1 MRIKTMLMKWL
12 TNWQVSLVAAVLLTN
27 SLVSPVMAQTGN
39 QSDIT
44 GPILSTSDFAGQTL
58 PITTTVTVTG
68 FQGGEPAQ
76 ISVNQ
81 AAASVNTQL
90 ADNNLTSPTGTPIPA
105 AVQELLL
112 SILTGDAQAGNN
124 INAVTA
130 ALYSAP
136 GAPPLNVIQDLL
148 ASLEKLT
155 KDKKVVPAK
164 LLAAVQ
170 AYNAMILAS
179 NEEFLGNPPAELRA
193 IQASL
198 AKLVGLTIS

>member
-1 MRIKTMLMKWL
+1 MLMKWL

-44 GPILSTSDFAGQTL
+44 GPILSTSDFAGQTI
-58 PITTTVTVTG
+58 PTTTVTGLG

-81 AAASVNTQL
+81 TAASVNALL
-90 ADNNLTSPTGTPIPA
+90 ASNNLTSPTGTPIPA

-124 INAVTA
+124 INAVIA
-130 ALYSAP
+130 ALSTVP
-136 GAPPLNVIQDLL
+136 GAPLDLIEDLL
-148 ASLEKLT
+148 NRLEGLT
-155 KDKKVVPAK
+155 SDNTVNPVK

-179 NEEFLGNPPAELRA
+179 NEAFLSNIPADIRA
-193 IQASL
+193 FGVSL
-198 AKLVGLTIS
+198 AALVEATR

>member
-1 MRIKTMLMKWL
+1 MLMKWL

-76 ISVNQ
+76 IAVNQ
-81 AAASVNTQL
+81 AAASLNTLL
-90 ADNNLTSPTGTPIPA
+90 ADNNLTSPTGTPIPPG
-105 AVQELLL
+105 VQQLLL

-155 KDKKVVPAK
+155 RDEKVVPAK
-164 LLAAVQ
+164 LLAAVR

-179 NEEFLGNPPAELRA
+179 NEEFLRNPPAELRA
-193 IQASL
+193 IQAFL
-198 AKLVGLTIS
+198 AKLVGPTIS

>member
-1 MRIKTMLMKWL
+1 MLMKWL

-27 SLVSPVMAQTGN
+27 ALVSPVMAQTGN

-44 GPILSTSDFAGQTL
+44 GPILSTGDFAGQTI
-58 PITTTVTVTG
+58 PITTTVTGLG
-68 FQGGEPAQ
+68 FQGGEPVQ

-81 AAASVNTQL
+81 AAASVNALL
-90 ADNNLTSPTGTPIPA
+90 ASNNLTSPTGTPIPA
-105 AVQELLL
+105 AVQQSLL
-112 SILTGDAQAGNN
+112 SILTADAQAGNN

-155 KDKKVVPAK
+155 RDDKVVPAK
-164 LLAAVQ
+164 LLAAVL

-179 NEEFLGNPPAELRA
+179 NEEFLRNPPAELRA

-198 AKLVGLTIS
+198 AKLVQPTIS

>member
-1 MRIKTMLMKWL
+1 MLMKWL

-27 SLVSPVMAQTGN
+27 SLVSPGMAQTGN
-39 QSDIT
+39 QSDAT
-44 GPILSTSDFAGQTL
+44 GPILSTGDFAGQTF
-58 PITTTVTVTG
+58 PTTTTVTG

-81 AAASVNTQL
+81 AAASVNTLL
-90 ADNNLTSPTGTPIPA
+90 ADNNLTSPTGTPIPP
-105 AVQELLL
+105 AVQESIL

-124 INAVTA
+124 INAVIA
-130 ALYSAP
+130 ALYAVP
-136 GAPPLNVIQDLL
+136 GAPPLNVIEDLL
-148 ASLEKLT
+148 ALLEKLT

-179 NEEFLGNPPAELRA
+179 NEEFLRNPPAELRA

-198 AKLVGLTIS
+198 AKLVEATIS

>member
-1 MRIKTMLMKWL
+1 MLMKRL
-12 TNWQVSLVAAVLLTN
+12 TNFQVSLVAAVLLTN

-44 GPILSTSDFAGQTL
+44 GPILSTSDFAGQTI
-58 PITTTVTVTG
+58 PTTTVTVTG

-90 ADNNLTSPTGTPIPA
+90 ADNNLTSPTGTPIPPA
-105 AVQELLL
+105 IQELLL
-112 SILTGDAQAGNN
+112 GILTGDAQAGNN
-124 INAVTA
+124 INALA
-130 ALYSAP
+130 APFS
-136 GAPPLNVIQDLL
+136 GAPPDLIQDLL
-148 ASLEKLT
+148 NSLEGLT
-155 KDKKVVPAK
+155 LGNAVNPVN

-179 NEEFLGNPPAELRA
+179 NEAFLANPPAELRA
-193 IQASL
+193 IQVFL
-198 AKLVGLTIS
+198 AALVGATR

>member
-1 MRIKTMLMKWL
+1 
-12 TNWQVSLVAAVLLTN
+12 
-27 SLVSPVMAQTGN
+27 
-39 QSDIT
+39 
-44 GPILSTSDFAGQTL
+44 
-58 PITTTVTVTG
+58 
-68 FQGGEPAQ
+68 
-76 ISVNQ
+76 
-81 AAASVNTQL
+81 VNTLL

-105 AVQELLL
+105 AVQQSIL

-155 KDKKVVPAK
+155 RDDKVVPAK
-164 LLAAVQ
+164 LLAAVL

-179 NEEFLGNPPAELRA
+179 NEEFLRNPPAELRA

-198 AKLVGLTIS
+198 AKLVQPTIS

>member
-44 GPILSTSDFAGQTL
+44 GPILSTSDFAGQTI
-58 PITTTVTVTG
+58 PITTTVTGLG

-81 AAASVNTQL
+81 TAASLNIQL
-90 ADNNLTSPTGTPIPA
+90 ADNNLTSPTGIPIPA
-105 AVQELLL
+105 AIQQLLL

-124 INAVTA
+124 INAVIA

-155 KDKKVVPAK
+155 KEERVVPAK
-164 LLAAVQ
+164 LQAAVR

-179 NEEFLGNPPAELRA
+179 NEEFLRNPPAELRA
-193 IQASL
+193 IQAFL
-198 AKLVGLTIS
+198 AKLVQPTIS

>member
-1 MRIKTMLMKWL
+1 MLMKWL

-44 GPILSTSDFAGQTL
+44 GPILSTSDFAGQTI
-58 PITTTVTVTG
+58 PITNTVSG
-68 FQGGEPAQ
+68 LEFQGGEPAQ

-90 ADNNLTSPTGTPIPA
+90 ADNNLTSPTGIPIPPA
-105 AVQELLL
+105 IQQLLL

-155 KDKKVVPAK
+155 RDDKVVPAK
-164 LLAAVQ
+164 LLAAVL

-179 NEEFLGNPPAELRA
+179 NEEFLRNPPAELRA

-198 AKLVGLTIS
+198 AKLVQPTIS

>member
-1 MRIKTMLMKWL
+1 MLMKRL
-12 TNWQVSLVAAVLLTN
+12 TNFQVSLVAAVLLTN
-27 SLVSPVMAQTGN
+27 SLASPVMAQTGN

-81 AAASVNTQL
+81 AAVSVNTQL

-105 AVQELLL
+105 PIQQTLL
-112 SILTGDAQAGNN
+112 SIVTGDAQAGNN
-124 INAVTA
+124 INAFIA
-130 ALYSAP
+130 ALSTVP
-136 GAPPLNVIQDLL
+136 GAPIDLIQDLL
-148 ASLEKLT
+148 DSLNGLT
-155 KDKKVVPAK
+155 SDNTVNPVN

-179 NEEFLGNPPAELRA
+179 NEAFL
-193 IQASL
+193 S
-198 AKLVGLTIS
+198 

>member
-1 MRIKTMLMKWL
+1 MLMKWL

-44 GPILSTSDFAGQTL
+44 GPILSTSDFAGQTI
-58 PITTTVTVTG
+58 PITTTVTGLG

-81 AAASVNTQL
+81 TAASLNIQL
-90 ADNNLTSPTGTPIPA
+90 ADNNLTSPTGIPIPA
-105 AVQELLL
+105 AIQQLLL

-124 INAVTA
+124 INAVIA

-136 GAPPLNVIQDLL
+136 GAPPLNVIEDLL
-148 ASLEKLT
+148 ASLERLT
-155 KDKKVVPAK
+155 KDQKVVPAK

>member
-1 MRIKTMLMKWL
+1 MLMKWL

-39 QSDIT
+39 QSDAT
-44 GPILSTSDFAGQTL
+44 GAILSTGDFAGQTF
-58 PITTTVTVTG
+58 PGTVTVTG

-90 ADNNLTSPTGTPIPA
+90 ADNNLTSPTGTPIPPA
-105 AVQELLL
+105 IQELLL
-112 SILTGDAQAGNN
+112 GILTGDAQAGNN
-124 INAVTA
+124 INALA
-130 ALYSAP
+130 APFS
-136 GAPPLNVIQDLL
+136 GAPPDLIQDLL
-148 ASLEKLT
+148 NRLEGLT
-155 KDKKVVPAK
+155 LGNTVNPVN

-179 NEEFLGNPPAELRA
+179 NEAFLANPPAELRA
-193 IQASL
+193 IQVFL
-198 AKLVGLTIS
+198 AALVGATR

>member
-1 MRIKTMLMKWL
+1 MLMKWL

-27 SLVSPVMAQTGN
+27 ALVSPVMAQTGN
-39 QSDIT
+39 QSDAT
-44 GPILSTSDFAGQTL
+44 GPILSTGDFAGQTL
-58 PITTTVTVTG
+58 PSTRTVTR

-76 ISVNQ
+76 IAVNQ
-81 AAASVNTQL
+81 AAASLNTLL
-90 ADNNLTSPTGTPIPA
+90 ADNNLTSPTGAPIPA
-105 AVQELLL
+105 AVQQSLL
-112 SILTGDAQAGNN
+112 SILTGEAQAGNN

-136 GAPPLNVIQDLL
+136 GAAPLNVIEDLL

-155 KDKKVVPAK
+155 RDEKVVPAK

-179 NEEFLGNPPAELRA
+179 NEEFLRNPPAELRA
-193 IQASL
+193 IQAFL
-198 AKLVGLTIS
+198 AKLVGATIS

>member
-1 MRIKTMLMKWL
+1 MLMKRL
-12 TNWQVSLVAAVLLTN
+12 TNFQVSLVAAVLLTN

-44 GPILSTSDFAGQTL
+44 GPVLSTSDFAGQTI
-58 PITTTVTVTG
+58 PTTTVTVTG

-105 AVQELLL
+105 AVQQSIL

-124 INAVTA
+124 INALA
-130 ALYSAP
+130 APFS
-136 GAPPLNVIQDLL
+136 GAPPDLIQDLL
-148 ASLEKLT
+148 NRLEGLT
-155 KDKKVVPAK
+155 LGNTVNPVN

-179 NEEFLGNPPAELRA
+179 NEAFLANPPAELRA
-193 IQASL
+193 IQVFL
-198 AKLVGLTIS
+198 AALVGATR

>member
-1 MRIKTMLMKWL
+1 MLMKWL

-27 SLVSPVMAQTGN
+27 ALVSPVMAQTGN
-39 QSDIT
+39 QSDVT
-44 GPILSTSDFAGQTL
+44 GPILSTGDFAGQTI
-58 PITTTVTVTG
+58 PITTTVTGLG

-90 ADNNLTSPTGTPIPA
+90 ADNNLTSPTGSPIPPA
-105 AVQELLL
+105 IQQSIL

-130 ALYSAP
+130 ALYTAP

-148 ASLEKLT
+148 ASLERLT
-155 KDKKVVPAK
+155 KGEKVVPAK
-164 LLAAVQ
+164 LLAAVE
-170 AYNAMILAS
+170 AYNVMILAS
-179 NEEFLGNPPAELRA
+179 NEEFLRNPPAELRA

-198 AKLVGLTIS
+198 AKLVQPTIS

>member
-1 MRIKTMLMKWL
+1 MLMKWL

-39 QSDIT
+39 QSDAT
-44 GPILSTSDFAGQTL
+44 GPILSTSDFAGQSF
-58 PITTTVTVTG
+58 PIPFVRTE
-68 FQGGEPAQ
+68 FLGGEPAQ
-76 ISVNQ
+76 IAVNQ
-81 AAASVNTQL
+81 AATSLNIQL
-90 ADNNLTSPTGTPIPA
+90 ADNNLTSPTGAPIPA

-124 INAVTA
+124 INAVTG

-136 GAPPLNVIQDLL
+136 GAPLDLIQDLL
-148 ASLEKLT
+148 NRLEGLT
-155 KDKKVVPAK
+155 LGNAVNPVN

-179 NEEFLGNPPAELRA
+179 NEAFLGNPPAELRA
-193 IQASL
+193 IQAFL
-198 AKLVGLTIS
+198 AALVEATR

>member
-1 MRIKTMLMKWL
+1 MLMKWL
-12 TNWQVSLVAAVLLTN
+12 TNFQVSLVAAVLLTN
-27 SLVSPVMAQTGN
+27 ALVSPVMAQTGN
-39 QSDIT
+39 QSDAT

-81 AAASVNTQL
+81 AAASVNTLL

-105 AVQELLL
+105 AVQQSLL
-112 SILTGDAQAGNN
+112 SILTTDAQAGNN

-155 KDKKVVPAK
+155 RDDKVVPAK
-164 LLAAVQ
+164 LLAAVL

-179 NEEFLGNPPAELRA
+179 NEEFLRNPPAELRA

-198 AKLVGLTIS
+198 AKLVQPTIS

>member
-1 MRIKTMLMKWL
+1 MEIKTMLMKWL

-27 SLVSPVMAQTGN
+27 SLVSPGMAQTGN
-39 QSDIT
+39 QSDAT
-44 GPILSTSDFAGQTL
+44 GPILSTSDFAGQTF
-58 PITTTVTVTG
+58 PIPFVRTE

-76 ISVNQ
+76 IAVNQ
-81 AAASVNTQL
+81 AAASLNIQL
-90 ADNNLTSPTGTPIPA
+90 ADNNLTSPTGTPIPP
-105 AVQELLL
+105 AVQESIL

-124 INAVTA
+124 INAVIA
-130 ALYSAP
+130 ALYAVP
-136 GAPPLNVIQDLL
+136 GAPPLNVIEDLL
-148 ASLEKLT
+148 ALLERLT

-170 AYNAMILAS
+170 AYNVMILAS

>member
-1 MRIKTMLMKWL
+1 MLMKWL

-76 ISVNQ
+76 IAVNQ

-90 ADNNLTSPTGTPIPA
+90 ADNNLTSPTGTPIPPA
-105 AVQELLL
+105 FQESIL

-130 ALYSAP
+130 ALYTAP
-136 GAPPLNVIQDLL
+136 GAPPLNVIEDLL
-148 ASLEKLT
+148 ASLERLT
-155 KDKKVVPAK
+155 KDEKVVPAK

-170 AYNAMILAS
+170 AYNVMILAS
-179 NEEFLGNPPAELRA
+179 NEEFLRNPPAELRA

-198 AKLVGLTIS
+198 AKLVEATIS

>member
-1 MRIKTMLMKWL
+1 MEIKTMLMKWL

-27 SLVSPVMAQTGN
+27 SLVSPGMAQTGN
-39 QSDIT
+39 QSDAT
-44 GPILSTSDFAGQTL
+44 GPILSTGDFAGQTF
-58 PITTTVTVTG
+58 PTTTTVTG

-81 AAASVNTQL
+81 AAASVNTLL
-90 ADNNLTSPTGTPIPA
+90 ADNNLTSPTGTPIPP
-105 AVQELLL
+105 AVQQSLL
-112 SILTGDAQAGNN
+112 SILTGEAQAGNN
-124 INAVTA
+124 INAVIA
-130 ALYSAP
+130 ALYAVP
-136 GAPPLNVIQDLL
+136 GAPPLNVIEDLL
-148 ASLEKLT
+148 ALLERLT

-179 NEEFLGNPPAELRA
+179 NEEFLRNPPAELRA

-198 AKLVGLTIS
+198 AKLVEATIS

>member
-1 MRIKTMLMKWL
+1 LNI
-12 TNWQVSLVAAVLLTN
+12 
-27 SLVSPVMAQTGN
+27 
-39 QSDIT
+39 
-44 GPILSTSDFAGQTL
+44 
-58 PITTTVTVTG
+58 
-68 FQGGEPAQ
+68 
-76 ISVNQ
+76 
-81 AAASVNTQL
+81 QL

-105 AVQELLL
+105 AVQQSLL

-124 INAVTA
+124 INAVIA

-164 LLAAVQ
+164 LLAAVR

-179 NEEFLGNPPAELRA
+179 NEEFLRNPPAELRA
-193 IQASL
+193 IQAFL
-198 AKLVGLTIS
+198 AKLVQPTIS

>member
-27 SLVSPVMAQTGN
+27 SLVSPGMAQTGN
-39 QSDIT
+39 QSDAT
-44 GPILSTSDFAGQTL
+44 GPILSTGDFAGQTF
-58 PITTTVTVTG
+58 PTTTTVTG

-81 AAASVNTQL
+81 AAASVNTLL
-90 ADNNLTSPTGTPIPA
+90 ADNNLTSPTGTPIPP
-105 AVQELLL
+105 AVQQSIL

-124 INAVTA
+124 INAVIA
-130 ALYSAP
+130 ALYAVP
-136 GAPPLNVIQDLL
+136 GAPPLNVIEDLL
-148 ASLEKLT
+148 ALLERLT

-170 AYNAMILAS
+170 AYNVMILAS
-179 NEEFLGNPPAELRA
+179 NEEFLRNPPAELRA

-198 AKLVGLTIS
+198 AKLVEATIS

>member
-1 MRIKTMLMKWL
+1 MLMKWL

-44 GPILSTSDFAGQTL
+44 GPILSTSDFAGQTI
-58 PITTTVTVTG
+58 PTTTVTGLG

-81 AAASVNTQL
+81 TAASVNALL
-90 ADNNLTSPTGTPIPA
+90 ASNNLTSPTGTPIPA

-124 INAVTA
+124 INAVIA
-130 ALYSAP
+130 ALSTVP
-136 GAPPLNVIQDLL
+136 GAPLDIIEDLL
-148 ASLEKLT
+148 NRLEGLT
-155 KDKKVVPAK
+155 SDNTVNPVK

-179 NEEFLGNPPAELRA
+179 NEAFLSNIPADIRA
-193 IQASL
+193 FGVSL
-198 AKLVGLTIS
+198 AALVEATR

>member
-1 MRIKTMLMKWL
+1 L

-90 ADNNLTSPTGTPIPA
+90 ADNNLTSPTGTPIPPA
-105 AVQELLL
+105 IQELLL
-112 SILTGDAQAGNN
+112 GILTGDAQAGNN

-155 KDKKVVPAK
+155 RDDKVVPAK
-164 LLAAVQ
+164 LLAAVL

-179 NEEFLGNPPAELRA
+179 NEEFLRNPPAELRA

-198 AKLVGLTIS
+198 AKLVQPTIS

>member
-27 SLVSPVMAQTGN
+27 ALVSPVMAQTGN
-39 QSDIT
+39 QSDAT
-44 GPILSTSDFAGQTL
+44 GAILSTGDFAGQTF
-58 PITTTVTVTG
+58 PTTTTVTG

-81 AAASVNTQL
+81 AAASVNTLL
-90 ADNNLTSPTGTPIPA
+90 ADNNLTSPTGTPIPP
-105 AVQELLL
+105 AVQESIL

-124 INAVTA
+124 INAVIA
-130 ALYSAP
+130 ALYAVP
-136 GAPPLNVIQDLL
+136 GAPPLNVIEDLL
-148 ASLEKLT
+148 ASLERLT

-170 AYNAMILAS
+170 AYNVMILAS
-179 NEEFLGNPPAELRA
+179 NEEFLRNPPAELRA

-198 AKLVGLTIS
+198 AKLVEATIS

>member
-1 MRIKTMLMKWL
+1 MLMKWL

-27 SLVSPVMAQTGN
+27 SLVSPGMAQTGN
-39 QSDIT
+39 QSDAT
-44 GPILSTSDFAGQTL
+44 GPILSTGDFAGQTF
-58 PITTTVTVTG
+58 PTTTTVTG

-81 AAASVNTQL
+81 AAASVNTLL
-90 ADNNLTSPTGTPIPA
+90 ADNNLTSPTGTPIPP
-105 AVQELLL
+105 AVQESIL

-124 INAVTA
+124 INAVIA
-130 ALYSAP
+130 ALYAVP
-136 GAPPLNVIQDLL
+136 GAPPLNVIEDLL
-148 ASLEKLT
+148 ALLERLT

-179 NEEFLGNPPAELRA
+179 NEEFLRNPPAELRA

-198 AKLVGLTIS
+198 AKLVEATIS

>member
-1 MRIKTMLMKWL
+1 MLMKWL

-44 GPILSTSDFAGQTL
+44 GPVLSTSDFAGQTI
-58 PITTTVTVTG
+58 PTTTVTVTG

-90 ADNNLTSPTGTPIPA
+90 ADNNLTSPTGTPIPPA
-105 AVQELLL
+105 IQELLL
-112 SILTGDAQAGNN
+112 GILTGDAQAGNN

-155 KDKKVVPAK
+155 RDEKVVPAK
-164 LLAAVQ
+164 LLAAVR

-179 NEEFLGNPPAELRA
+179 NEEFLRNPPAELRA
-193 IQASL
+193 IQAFL
-198 AKLVGLTIS
+198 AKLVGPTIS

>member
-1 MRIKTMLMKWL
+1 MLMKWL

-27 SLVSPVMAQTGN
+27 ALVSPVMAQTGN

-44 GPILSTSDFAGQTL
+44 GPILSTGDFAGQTI
-58 PITTTVTVTG
+58 PITTTVTGLG

-105 AVQELLL
+105 AIQELLL

-124 INAVTA
+124 INAVIA
-130 ALYSAP
+130 GLYSAP

-148 ASLEKLT
+148 DSLERLT
-155 KDKKVVPAK
+155 RDEKVVPAK

-179 NEEFLGNPPAELRA
+179 NEEFLRNPPAELRA
-193 IQASL
+193 IQAFL
-198 AKLVGLTIS
+198 AKLVQPTIS

>member
-1 MRIKTMLMKWL
+1 MLMKWL

-27 SLVSPVMAQTGN
+27 SLVSPGMAQTGN
-39 QSDIT
+39 QSDAT
-44 GPILSTSDFAGQTL
+44 GPILSTGDFAGQTF
-58 PITTTVTVTG
+58 PTTTTVTG

-81 AAASVNTQL
+81 AAASVNTLL
-90 ADNNLTSPTGTPIPA
+90 ADNNLTSPTGTPIPP
-105 AVQELLL
+105 AVQQSLL
-112 SILTGDAQAGNN
+112 SILTGEAQAGNN
-124 INAVTA
+124 INAVIA
-130 ALYSAP
+130 ALYAVP
-136 GAPPLNVIQDLL
+136 GAPPLNVIEDLL
-148 ASLEKLT
+148 ALLERLT

-179 NEEFLGNPPAELRA
+179 NEEFLRNPPAELRA

-198 AKLVGLTIS
+198 AKLVEATIS

>member
-1 MRIKTMLMKWL
+1 MLMKRL
-12 TNWQVSLVAAVLLTN
+12 TNFQVSLVAAVLLTN

-44 GPILSTSDFAGQTL
+44 GPILSTSDFAGQTI
-58 PITTTVTVTG
+58 PTTTVTVTG

-90 ADNNLTSPTGTPIPA
+90 ADNNLTSPTGTPIPPA
-105 AVQELLL
+105 IQELLL
-112 SILTGDAQAGNN
+112 GILTGDAQAGNN
-124 INAVTA
+124 INALA
-130 ALYSAP
+130 APFS
-136 GAPPLNVIQDLL
+136 GAPPDLIQDLL
-148 ASLEKLT
+148 NRLEGLT
-155 KDKKVVPAK
+155 LGNTVNPVN

-179 NEEFLGNPPAELRA
+179 NEAFLANPPAELRA
-193 IQASL
+193 IQVFL
-198 AKLVGLTIS
+198 AALVGATR